1 MEKLKTLLQWLDKHF
16 LTILVIGFIFI
27 IPLYPK
33 LPFKM
38 INYTYIAIRLED
50 FYMVFISLA
59 YAIAFLRKKVRVP
72 WIMLLMFVAYW
83 AAVFGSYYNGY
94 FVQETITINHL
105 GFLHSLRRIEYM
117 MIFFIAYTTIR
128 SKKDFYIY
136 LNLILIVLFIVGIYG
151 FGQRFIGWPAVQT
164 MNPEFAKG
172 YILVLDS
179 WARIS
184 STFAGHYD
192 LAAYLVLLTP
202 IVLGCY
208 IATKKKIY
216 FALFVV
222 ALGTLILTASRAS
235 YLAYFVAVIPF
246 LLWVRKFK
254 LLIIVLLLTAILT
267 PLSNNLT
274 DRITRTFQQTQI
286 FVDPFS
292 GDIIIPRIRRPNI
305 LPPGNYGTNKIVL
318 PRAASSPS
326 SASSSAVATPAGKIV
341 PTKVIDSGTI
351 AEAKALI
358 RETVVEDAERTGK
371 ILTPEEINA
380 LVDSIFKSYVPVTKT
395 LLDISVSTRF
405 QVAWPRALAA
415 FLTNIWL
422 GTGPSSLGEATDGDY
437 FRWIGELGI
446 LGTTTFLA
454 ILGVIFINVWKAT
467 QLMARKIQY
476 IYYGFLF
483 GFAGVFFNAGYIDIF
498 EASKLAYTF
507 WLVVGVFY
515 AAIPYMIRK
524 TPVDK
529 LKI

>member
-1 MEKLKTLLQWLDKHF
+1 MKKLKAFLQWLDEHL

-50 FYMVFISLA
+50 FYMVFICLA
-59 YAIAFLRKKVRVP
+59 YGIQFLRKKVRVSWVMFLIFATY
-72 WIMLLMFVAYW
+72 WIVIFA
-83 AAVFGSYYNGY
+83 SYINGY
-94 FVQETITINHL
+94 FFQGTIPINQL

-117 MIFFIAYTTIR
+117 IIFFIAYTTIR
-128 SKKDFYIY
+128 SKRDFYTY
-136 LNLILIVLFIVGIYG
+136 LNLILIVLSIVGIYG

-202 IVLGCY
+202 ITLGCY

-216 FALFVV
+216 FALFTI

-254 LLIIVLLLTAILT
+254 LLIVVLVLTAILT

-274 DRITRTFQQTQI
+274 SRIGRTFQQTQL
-286 FVDPFS
+286 FVDP
-292 GDIIIPRIRRPNI
+292 GTGEVIVPRIRRADT
-305 LPPGNYGTNKIVL
+305 LPPGNYGTKNITTT
-318 PRAASSPS
+318 ASDN
-326 SASSSAVATPAGKIV
+326 TPAK
-341 PTKVIDSGTI
+341 KIDSGTI
-351 AEAKALI
+351 AETKALI
-358 RETVVEDAERTGK
+358 RESVVKDAEVKGEK
-371 ILTPEEINA
+371 LSSEEIDA
-380 LVDSIFKSYVPVTKT
+380 LVENIFESYVPVTKT

-405 QVAWPRALAA
+405 QVAWPRALKA

-437 FRWIGELGI
+437 LRWIGEGGM
-446 LGTTTFLA
+446 LGTISFLVV
-454 ILGVIFINVWKAT
+454 LGVVFTNVWKAT
-467 QLMARKIQY
+467 RLMTRKMQY
-476 IYYGFLF
+476 IFYGFLF
-483 GFAGVFFNAGYIDIF
+483 GFAGIFFNAGYIDIF
-498 EASKLAYTF
+498 EASKVAYTF
-507 WLVVGVFY
+507 WLVAGIFY
-515 AAIPYMIRK
+515 ASIPYVIK
-524 TPVDK
+524 KSPVEK

>member
-1 MEKLKTLLQWLDKHF
+1 MEKLKASLRWIDKHL
-16 LTILVIGFIFI
+16 LTILVVGFIFI

-33 LPFKM
+33 LPFRM

-50 FYMVFISLA
+50 FYMVIVSLV
-59 YAIAFLRKKVRVP
+59 YGIQFLRKKVRVP
-72 WIMLLMFVAYW
+72 WVMLIMFIAYW

-94 FVQETITINHL
+94 FIQETIALNHL
-105 GFLHSLRRIEYM
+105 GFLHSLRRVEYM
-117 MIFFIAYTTIR
+117 MIFLVVFTTIR
-128 SKKDFYIY
+128 SKKDFYMY
-136 LNLILIVLFIVGIYG
+136 VNLILMVLFIVGIYG
-151 FGQRFIGWPAVQT
+151 FGQRFAGWPAVQT

-192 LAAYLVLLTP
+192 LAGYLVLLTP
-202 IVLGCY
+202 IILGCFA
-208 IATKKKIY
+208 ATKKKIY

-254 LLIIVLLLTAILT
+254 LLIVVLVLTAILT

-274 DRITRTFQQTQI
+274 DRISRTFQQTQL
-286 FVDPFS
+286 FVDPNT
-292 GDIIIPRIRRPNI
+292 GDIIIPRIRKADV
-305 LPPGNYGTNKIVL
+305 LPPGNYGTNNIIL
-318 PRAASSPS
+318 PPPPTKGSK
-326 SASSSAVATPAGKIV
+326 VV
-341 PTKVIDSGTI
+341 PTKTIDSGTI
-351 AEAKALI
+351 AETKALI
-358 RETVVEDAERTGK
+358 REGVVEDAERTGK
-371 ILTPEEINA
+371 VLSPEEINA
-380 LVDSIFKSYVPVTKT
+380 LVDNIFGSYIPVTKT

-405 QVAWPRALAA
+405 QIAWPRALAA

-437 FRWIGELGI
+437 LRWIGELGI

-454 ILGVIFINVWKAT
+454 ILGVIFINIWKAT
-467 QLMARKIQY
+467 QLMARKMQY
-476 IYYGFLF
+476 IFYGFLF
-483 GFAGVFFNAGYIDIF
+483 GFAGVFFNAGYIDLF

-507 WLVVGVFY
+507 WLVAGVFY
-515 AAIPYMIRK
+515 ASLPYVIHK
-524 TPVDK
+524 TSVDNLK
-529 LKI
+529 L